1 MPAQHWPAPVATAPV
16 AATVALPGSKSV
28 TNRALL
34 LAALADGPGLV
45 RQALRSRDADLM
57 VAALRALGAGFEAV
71 SETPAGIDWRVTP
84 GPITGGSSIDVGLAG
99 TVMRFV
105 PPMAALADGEVR
117 FDGDAHARKRPMG
130 PILDALRA
138 LGATIDNDAL
148 PFTIRGP
155 LSGGEVTIDASGS
168 SQFVSGLLLAAARF
182 EKGVTIRHAGPP
194 VPSQPHILMTVQMLR
209 AAGVNVDDTEPDVW
223 RVAPGPIAARET
235 TVEPDLSNAAPFL
248 AAAMVAGGSVTIP
261 DWPLNTTQPGDVL
274 RDLLTRMGATIE
286 LTPTGEG
293 VASLTLTSTGTA
305 LGTGVGVGIGETRS
319 GETRVGGTGA
329 GGTGAGGTGAG
340 GTGGEQT
347 GIRGAVGE
355 GTGIRGVGGGDA
367 AARGAGGEG
376 AGTGGTGGGQ
386 IIGIDADLRD
396 VSELTPTIAALA
408 ALATTPSRLR
418 GIAHIRGHETDR
430 IEALVTEINRLGGDA
445 EETDDGLIVRPRAL
459 HGGVFHSYA
468 DHRMAT
474 AGAVIGLAVPGIE
487 VENIA
492 TTGKTLPEFTR
503 MWGEMLGGVDR

>member
-1 MPAQHWPAPVATAPV
+1 MPAQHWPAPVAAAPV
-16 AATVALPGSKSV
+16 VATVALPGSKSV

-71 SETPAGIDWRVTP
+71 AETPAGIDWRVTP
-84 GPITGGSSIDVGLAG
+84 GPITGGANIDVGLAG

-138 LGATIDNDAL
+138 LGASIDNDAL

-209 AAGVNVDDTEPDVW
+209 AAGVSVDDTEPDMW

-261 DWPLNTTQPGDVL
+261 DWPLSTTQPGDVL

-293 VASLTLTSTGTA
+293 VAALTLTLTSA
-305 LGTGVGVGIGETRS
+305 
-319 GETRVGGTGA
+319 GA
-329 GGTGAGGTGAG
+329 G
-340 GTGGEQT
+340 
-347 GIRGAVGE
+347 
-355 GTGIRGVGGGDA
+355 
-367 AARGAGGEG
+367 
-376 AGTGGTGGGQ
+376 Q
-386 IIGIDADLRD
+386 IVGIDADLRD

-408 ALATTPSRLR
+408 ALASTPSRLR

-459 HGGVFHSYA
+459 HNGVFHSYA

-474 AGAVIGLAVPGIE
+474 AGAVIGLAVPGVE